1 MIPDFVMEEA
11 LRLYQKDW
19 VKTKHNS
26 FMPDI
31 YVFKNVMS
39 VKDVMPYIVIAG
51 DTIRMKMRIEKLK
64 KIRNKIN
71 G

>member
-1 MIPDFVMEEA
+1 MISDFVLEEA

-26 FMPDI
+26 FMPDM
-31 YVFKNVMS
+31 YVFKNMS
-39 VKDVMPYIVIAG
+39 VKEVMPYTLKA
-51 DTIRMKMRIEKLK
+51 IESLKIKVRTAKLQ
-64 KIRNKIN
+64 KIKEKIN